1 MVRNRRS
8 EESVEAER
16 KVPGAVRGTYAVG
29 DERRLRILDVAVE
42 HFAQWGFHA
51 SSLARIAKDVGIT
64 QGGLLHHFRS
74 KEDLLVCVLRR
85 SEEHD
90 VERFF
95 AVEAHSAAEFFAALV
110 GLADY
115 NSRRPGRTKMFNVL
129 LAEAGDPGH
138 PAHAFFVKRY
148 ADLVEVSAGALR
160 EAVASGELKPDTDC
174 EALAQEFAA
183 VMDGIQLQWAL
194 DPTGVDMA
202 ARMRAYLDRL
212 LRSITVSGTGL
223 PSDAHTALTRARVRT
238 DSDARTD

>member
-1 MVRNRRS
+1 MEQLAPPSPPASYARAPLDALVEGVVRS
-8 EESVEAER
+8 
-16 KVPGAVRGTYAVG
+16 AVT
-29 DERRLRILDVAVE
+29 
-42 HFAQWGFHA
+42 GFF
-51 SSLARIAKDVGIT
+51 K
-64 QGGLLHHFRS
+64 GGLLDGADVLDGWCIQYGGDRA
-74 KEDLLVCVLRR
+74 EEEQCTVVAPVCVLRR
-85 SEEHD
+85 SEGHD

-138 PAHAFFVKRY
+138 PAHAFFVKRC

-174 EALAQEFAA
+174 EALAEEFAA

-194 DPTGVDMA
+194 DPAGVDMA
-202 ARMRAYLDRL
+202 ARMRAYLDRS
-212 LRSITVSGTGL
+212 LRSITVSGAGL
-223 PSDAHTALTRARVRT
+223 PSDAHTG
-238 DSDARTD
+238 